1 MRLLY
6 RLAAWCI
13 ASVVLGIWSTCRCRV
28 VGHDPRPALRAARRG
43 YSVALLHAHQA
54 LALMAND
61 EERLCAM
68 VSRSRDGDLLVPS
81 LRVRGAWAVRGSSRK
96 GNVEKG
102 GRRALEEMKTL
113 VGQGGRA
120 VIAVDGPRGPRN
132 RVHRGVIELAQA
144 TGTPII
150 PIALTS
156 SRRWI
161 LTRTW
166 DRFQIPK
173 PFSRIALHL
182 ATPIEPAGHD
192 MESLRA
198 LVSRSILELEC
209 RVDPEEAARAGA
221 AALLA
226 DASG

>member
-6 RLAAWCI
+6 RLAAWLI
-13 ASVVLGIWSTCRCRV
+13 ALVVLVIWSTCRCRV

-43 YSVALLHAHQA
+43 YAYALLHAHQA
-54 LALMAND
+54 LALILND

-68 VSRSRDGDLLVPS
+68 VSRSVDGDLLVPS

-102 GRRALEEMKTL
+102 GRRALEEMKSI
-113 VGQGGRA
+113 VERGGTG

-132 RVHRGVIELAQA
+132 RIHRGVVELALA
-144 TGTPII
+144 TGAPII
-150 PIALTS
+150 PIVLTT

-161 LTRTW
+161 LTKTW

-173 PFSRIALHL
+173 PFSKIALYL
-182 ATPIEPAGHD
+182 EAPIEPAGHD

-198 LVSRSILELEC
+198 LVTRSMLELEC

-226 DASG
+226 DTSG